1 MNSPK
6 EMKECPYCGSEEYY
20 IKQSFK
26 GTCEYI
32 FRFDG
37 KKDEVDNGHIH
48 DNIQYKITS
57 KYAYC
62 RECDKRLFKINE

>member
-1 MNSPK
+1 MDSNK
-6 EMKECPYCGSEEYY
+6 GMKECPYCGSEEYY

-37 KKDEVDNGHIH
+37 KEAENGHIH
-48 DNIQYKITS
+48 DNIQYKNTS

-62 RECDKRLFKINE
+62 SECDKRLFKIDE